1 MAARVVSVEILG
13 QRYPVRSELE
23 PQYVG
28 ELASYVDDKMR
39 QAAQELASADPLKVA
54 VVAALNIADD
64 LFAARA
70 ETSGTEGR
78 IGQLNP
84 LGRAGAPDEVAAA
97 ALFLASDES
106 SYINGQAIAVDGGL
120 SSTLPFA
127 GQRR

>member
-1 MAARVVSVEILG
+1 MAARVVNVEILG

-78 IGQLNP
+78 IVARTADLER
-84 LGRAGAPDEVAAA
+84 LVDSVLTEVAAK
-97 ALFLASDES
+97 
-106 SYINGQAIAVDGGL
+106 
-120 SSTLPFA
+120 A
-127 GQRR
+127 G